1 MIWLVSTMA
10 QLTLDPVAT
19 APGSETSERGNAVSD
34 LFAKYDVPAPRYTSY
49 PTVPFWTDSPTTGQ
63 WIEELN
69 RAFADQS
76 ASWSLYFHLPY
87 CETLCTFCACN
98 TVITRDHGREEAYID
113 LLSKEW
119 GLYLDTV
126 SALRER
132 PLLGVHLG
140 GGTPTF
146 FSAENL
152 ERILKPILAAARRDS
167 DQFEASVEVHP
178 GHTTREQLVTL
189 RQLGFTRIS
198 IGVQDFDPEVQR
210 LVNRH
215 QPYEVTRSVT
225 EVAREL
231 GYTSINYD
239 LIYGLPRQTPESFA
253 ATVVKTIELRP
264 DRIALYSFALV
275 PWIKPAQRSYS
286 DEDLP
291 KAGEKRALYEMA
303 RAELAGAGYVEIGM
317 DHFALPHDGMA
328 EAQRNGTLHRNFQGY
343 TERRTQVLLGLGVS
357 AISETPTCF
366 HQNEKAFPVYERRVQ
381 QGEIPTLRGHL
392 LSEEDRRLREQI
404 LTFMTR
410 FEVGLRPEQCDDVR
424 GYLAPLISDGLVE
437 VNGQRLILT
446 DRGRPFLRN
455 ACMFFDQ
462 RLRQQEQRPQVFSQA
477 L

>member
-1 MIWLVSTMA
+1 
-10 QLTLDPVAT
+10 
-19 APGSETSERGNAVSD
+19 
-34 LFAKYDVPAPRYTSY
+34 
-49 PTVPFWTDSPTTGQ
+49 
-63 WIEELN
+63 
-69 RAFADQS
+69 
-76 ASWSLYFHLPY
+76 
-87 CETLCTFCACN
+87 
-98 TVITRDHGREEAYID
+98 
-113 LLSKEW
+113 
-119 GLYLDTV
+119 
-126 SALRER
+126 
-132 PLLGVHLG
+132 
-140 GGTPTF
+140 
-146 FSAENL
+146 
-152 ERILKPILAAARRDS
+152 
-167 DQFEASVEVHP
+167 
-178 GHTTREQLVTL
+178 
-189 RQLGFTRIS
+189 
-198 IGVQDFDPEVQR
+198 
-210 LVNRH
+210 
-215 QPYEVTRSVT
+215 VT

-231 GYTSINYD
+231 GYTSVNYD
-239 LIYGLPRQTPESFA
+239 LIYGLPRQNPESFA
-253 ATVVKTIELRP
+253 STVAKTIELRP

-303 RAELAGAGYVEIGM
+303 REELAGAGYVEIGM

-328 EAQRNGTLHRNFQGY
+328 EAQRKGTLHRNFQGY

-381 QGEIPTLRGHL
+381 QGEVPTLRGHL

-410 FEVGLRPEQCDDVR
+410 FEVSLRPEQRDDAR
-424 GYLAPLISDGLVE
+424 NYLAPLISDGLVE
-437 VNGQRLILT
+437 VSGERLILT

>member
-1 MIWLVSTMA
+1 MT
-10 QLTLDPVAT
+10 
-19 APGSETSERGNAVSD
+19 D

-69 RAFADQS
+69 RAFADET

-119 GLYLDTV
+119 GLYLDRV
-126 SALRER
+126 PALRER
-132 PLLGVHLG
+132 SLLGVHLG

-152 ERILKPILAAARRDS
+152 ERILKPILADARIAS

-215 QPYEVTRSVT
+215 QPYEVTKSVT
-225 EVAREL
+225 DAAREL
-231 GYTSINYD
+231 GYTSVNYD
-239 LIYGLPRQTPESFA
+239 LIYGLPRQNPESFA
-253 ATVVKTIELRP
+253 ATVEKTIELRP
-264 DRIALYSFALV
+264 DRIALYSFARV
-275 PWIKPAQRSYS
+275 PWIKPAQRSYK

-303 RAELAGAGYVEIGM
+303 REELAAAGYVEIGM

-328 EAQRNGTLHRNFQGY
+328 AAQRKGTLHRNFQGY

-410 FEVGLRPEQCDDVR
+410 FEVGLRPEQRDDAR
-424 GYLAPLISDGLVE
+424 NYLEPLISDGLVE
-437 VNGQRLILT
+437 VDGQRLILT
-446 DRGRPFLRN
+446 ERGRPFLRN

>member
-1 MIWLVSTMA
+1 VT
-10 QLTLDPVAT
+10 
-19 APGSETSERGNAVSD
+19 D

-63 WIEELN
+63 WIAELN
-69 RAFADQS
+69 RAFADET

-113 LLSKEW
+113 LLLKEW
-119 GLYLDTV
+119 GLYLDRV
-126 SALRER
+126 PALRER
-132 PLLGVHLG
+132 SLLGVHLG

-152 ERILKPILAAARRDS
+152 ERILKPILADARIAS

-215 QPYEVTRSVT
+215 QPYEVTKSVT
-225 EVAREL
+225 DAAREL
-231 GYTSINYD
+231 GYTSVNYD
-239 LIYGLPRQTPESFA
+239 LIYGLPRQNPESFA
-253 ATVVKTIELRP
+253 ATVEKTIELRP
-264 DRIALYSFALV
+264 DRIALYSFARV
-275 PWIKPAQRSYS
+275 PWIKPAQRSYK

-303 RAELAGAGYVEIGM
+303 REELAAVGYVEIGM

-328 EAQRNGTLHRNFQGY
+328 EAQRKGTLHRNFQGY

-410 FEVGLRPEQCDDVR
+410 FEVGLRPEQRDDAR
-424 GYLAPLISDGLVE
+424 NYLEPLIKDGLVE
-437 VNGQRLILT
+437 VDGQRLILT
-446 DRGRPFLRN
+446 ERGRPFLRN

>member
-1 MIWLVSTMA
+1 MT
-10 QLTLDPVAT
+10 
-19 APGSETSERGNAVSD
+19 D

-69 RAFADQS
+69 QAFADQS

-98 TVITRDHGREEAYID
+98 TVITRDHGREEAYVD

-119 GLYLDTV
+119 GLYLAQVPT
-126 SALRER
+126 LRER

-152 ERILKPILAAARRDS
+152 ERILKPILAAAHRDR

-225 EVAREL
+225 DVARDL
-231 GYTSINYD
+231 GYTSVNYD

-253 ATVVKTIELRP
+253 ATVAKTIALRP

-275 PWIKPAQRSYS
+275 PWIKPAQRGYS

-317 DHFALPHDGMA
+317 DHFALPDDGMA
-328 EAQRNGTLHRNFQGY
+328 EAQRKGTLHRNFQGY

-410 FEVGLRPEQCDDVR
+410 FEVGLRPEQRDDAR
-424 GYLAPLISDGLVE
+424 SYLKPLIKDGLVE
-437 VNGQRLILT
+437 VDGQRLILT

-462 RLRQQEQRPQVFSQA
+462 RLRRQEQRPQVFSQA